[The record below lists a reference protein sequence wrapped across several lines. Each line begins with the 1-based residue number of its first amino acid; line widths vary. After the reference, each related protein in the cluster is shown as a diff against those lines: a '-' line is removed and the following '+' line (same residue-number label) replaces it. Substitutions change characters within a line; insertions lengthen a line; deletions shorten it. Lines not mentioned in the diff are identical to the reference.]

1 MYSISLRDHL
11 KVAFSLEGIQ
21 YGQAQNVHGATYS
34 LDVVFYSRE
43 LDNEGAVINFN
54 LAQQI
59 LEKVVSLYSYKYLD
73 DLAEFKENNATMEYM
88 CKLILE
94 KLERQ
99 FSLID
104 IPNKTVN
111 RLSVSLSDSTL
122 AKATY
127 TKEIDLL
134 R

>member
-1 MYSISLRDHL
+1 MYSISLRDHI
-11 KVAFSLEGIQ
+11 KVAFSLEGMQ

-34 LDVVFYSRE
+34 LDVVFYSKE
-43 LDNEGAVINFN
+43 LDGDGAVINFN

-59 LEKVVSLYSYKYLD
+59 LGKVVSLYSYKYLD
-73 DLAEFKENNATMEYM
+73 DLAEFKENNATMEFM
-88 CKLILE
+88 CKLILD

-104 IPNKTVN
+104 IPNKTLN
-111 RLSVSLSDSTL
+111 RISVSLSDSTL

-127 TKEIDLL
+127 TKEITL
-134 R
+134 

>member
-11 KVAFSLEGIQ
+11 KVAFSLEGMQ
-21 YGQAQNVHGATYS
+21 YGQAQNVHGATYA

-43 LDNEGAVINFN
+43 LDVDGAVINFS
-54 LAQQI
+54 LARQI
-59 LEKVVSLYSYKYLD
+59 VEKVVSLYSYKYLD

-88 CKLILE
+88 CRLILE
-94 KLERQ
+94 KLDRQ

-104 IPNKTVN
+104 IPNKTLN
-111 RLSVSLSDSTL
+111 RISVSLSDSTL

-127 TKEIDLL
+127 TKEIAFQ
-134 R
+134 